1 MKGWELVQVLRP
13 GNDVRY
19 HLGVAR
25 NRAERTF
32 NPGLRPTY
40 STERGRTLART
51 ALWFSS

>member
-1 MKGWELVQVLRP
+1 MMLATIWSLGRKG
-13 GNDVRY
+13 
-19 HLGVAR
+19 
-25 NRAERTF
+25 AERTF